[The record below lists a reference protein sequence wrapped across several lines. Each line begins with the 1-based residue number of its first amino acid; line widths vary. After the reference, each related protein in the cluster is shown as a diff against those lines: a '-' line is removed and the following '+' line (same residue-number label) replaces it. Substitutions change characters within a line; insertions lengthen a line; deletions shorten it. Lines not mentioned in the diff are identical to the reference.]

1 MRTLFKILG
10 GLVLLLVV
18 TIIVA
23 PMLIDPNDYR
33 EEIQAVVKDKTGR
46 DLSINGDLNLSIFP
60 WVGVGINEVSL
71 SNATGFNAE
80 YFAEIQ
86 EANVKVKLLPL
97 LSRQVEVS
105 TVVLKGMRL
114 NLAKDKRGKTNWED
128 MIQSSAEGD
137 KKPSDTNADQASG
150 AALGAIAIGGVQIVD
165 ASISWDDASKGE
177 SYNLTDLG
185 LSTDA
190 LSLGSPMGVELAFTV
205 ESSKPK
211 ATIRLKLD
219 GDVVIN
225 EGLNKFD
232 FQDLAL
238 AIDAAGEPVPNGAMK
253 VDIAT
258 HLVADLAKS
267 GSLTL
272 DPMTIKFDD
281 STLSG
286 KASVNNF
293 DKPAVTFDLAV
304 DTINIDRYLPKT
316 ATEGSQSSAGN
327 SASVPPP
334 AAVALIPVQT
344 VRDLNINGL
353 FAVKSLIV
361 NGLTAQEASVKV
373 VAKNGVLNSQQS
385 VKKFYNGSYEGKT
398 TVDARQNTPRI
409 SVKEQVTGVDIEP
422 LMVDLMGESKVSGVA
437 NIKAALT
444 TRGNTV
450 AAFKSALNGT
460 AQFSFE
466 DGTVKGIDVAALI
479 KQGEAVL
486 KGDVSALAAQGTGET
501 AFANMS
507 GTAQITNGLVNN
519 QDLLMASP
527 LINIKGAGTANL
539 VSEVLDYRLTLQ
551 RTKALSEAEQ
561 ADAEDLK
568 NMLIPVNVSGTFAKP
583 SIKVDTKA
591 IVLETQKE
599 KIEEKKTEL
608 KEKLD
613 EKIGEKLKGPAGD
626 LLKSLF

>member
-165 ASISWDDASKGE
+165 ANISWDDASKGE

-353 FAVKSLIV
+353 FVVKSLIV

-385 VKKFYNGSYEGKT
+385 VKKFYNGSYDGKT

>member
-97 LSRQVEVS
+97 LSKQVEVS

-327 SASVPPP
+327 STSVPPP

-353 FAVKSLIV
+353 FAVQSLIV

>member
-71 SNATGFNAE
+71 SNATGFYAE

-353 FAVKSLIV
+353 FVVKSLIV

-385 VKKFYNGSYEGKT
+385 VKKFYNGSYDGKT

>member
-10 GLVLLLVV
+10 GLVLLLFV

-353 FAVKSLIV
+353 FVVKSLIV

-385 VKKFYNGSYEGKT
+385 VKKFYNGSYDGKT

>member
-353 FAVKSLIV
+353 FVVKSLIV

>member
-10 GLVLLLVV
+10 GLVFLLVV

-23 PMLIDPNDYR
+23 PMLIDPNAYR

-97 LSRQVEVS
+97 LSKQVEVS

-165 ASISWDDASKGE
+165 ANISWDDASKGE

-225 EGLNKFD
+225 EALNKFD

-327 SASVPPP
+327 STSVPPP

-353 FAVKSLIV
+353 FAVQSLIV

-409 SVKEQVTGVDIEP
+409 SVIEQVTGVDIEP

-583 SIKVDTKA
+583 NIKVDTKA

>member
-353 FAVKSLIV
+353 FVVKSLIV

-385 VKKFYNGSYEGKT
+385 VKKFYNGSYDGKT

>member
-327 SASVPPP
+327 STSVPPP

-353 FAVKSLIV
+353 FVVKSLIV

>member
-353 FAVKSLIV
+353 FVVKSLIV

-385 VKKFYNGSYEGKT
+385 VKKFYNGSYDGKT

-527 LINIKGAGTANL
+527 LVNIKGAGTANL

>member
-10 GLVLLLVV
+10 GLVFLLVV

-23 PMLIDPNDYR
+23 PMLIDPNAYR

-97 LSRQVEVS
+97 LSKQVEVS

-165 ASISWDDASKGE
+165 ANISWDDASKGE

-327 SASVPPP
+327 STSVPPP

-353 FAVKSLIV
+353 FAVQSLIV

>member
-10 GLVLLLVV
+10 GLVFLLVV

-23 PMLIDPNDYR
+23 PMLIDPNAYR

-97 LSRQVEVS
+97 LSKQVEVS

-165 ASISWDDASKGE
+165 ANISWDDASKGE

-225 EGLNKFD
+225 EALNKFD

-327 SASVPPP
+327 STSVPPP

-353 FAVKSLIV
+353 FAVQSLIV

>member
-327 SASVPPP
+327 STSVPPP
-334 AAVALIPVQT
+334 AAVALIPIQT

-353 FAVKSLIV
+353 FAVQSLIV

-437 NIKAALT
+437 NIKAVLT